1 MGVDLAKYQ
10 DYTVIAVY
18 DRANNSQVYQD
29 RFNKLDW
36 LLSKEKNKGNSTIL

>member
-36 LLSKEKNKGNSTIL
+36 PFKEKK